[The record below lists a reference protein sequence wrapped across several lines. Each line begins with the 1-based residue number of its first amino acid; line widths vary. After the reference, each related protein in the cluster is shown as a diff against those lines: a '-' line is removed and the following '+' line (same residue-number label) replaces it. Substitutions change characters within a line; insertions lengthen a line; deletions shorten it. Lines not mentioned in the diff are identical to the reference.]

1 MTYQARPAWRNQWFA
16 ILVTIVCL
24 PLMSAPF
31 VSLAS
36 EAGLPG
42 GPVASAVNWAVALI
56 SPVLLL
62 VVLYRHYEWDFVIEN
77 GVVESRRG
85 IIGRDVQSIRL
96 IDLRNVNVRQSF
108 FQRIFF
114 VGDVE
119 FSSSGGSGIEV
130 VFHGVPS
137 PMEVKTLVHS
147 LESRG

>member
-16 ILVTIVCL
+16 ILVMLACA
-24 PLMSAPF
+24 PLMSAPAF
-31 VSLAS
+31 SLALA
-36 EAGLPG
+36 AGLPD
-42 GPVASAVNWAVALI
+42 GPVSSAIDWVLAAI

-62 VVLYRHYEWDFVIEN
+62 VILYRHYEWDFVVDN
-77 GVVESRRG
+77 GVIESRRG

-96 IDLRNVNVRQSF
+96 RDLRNVNVRQSL

-119 FSSSGGSGIEV
+119 FSSSGGSGVEV

-147 LESRG
+147 LESGG

>member
-1 MTYQARPAWRNQWFA
+1 MSYRARPAWRNQWFM
-16 ILVTIVCL
+16 ILLTIACS
-24 PLMSAPF
+24 PLMAAPL

-36 EAGLPG
+36 TFGLSG
-42 GPVASAVNWAVALI
+42 GPLASAANWAMALI

-62 VVLYRHYEWDFVIEN
+62 VVLYRHYEWDFVVEN
-77 GVVESRRG
+77 GVIESRRG

-96 IDLRNVNVRQSF
+96 KDLRNVNVRQSF

-147 LESRG
+147 LESGG

>member
-1 MTYQARPAWRNQWFA
+1 M
-16 ILVTIVCL
+16 ILLTIACS
-24 PLMSAPF
+24 PLMAAPL

-36 EAGLPG
+36 TFGLSG
-42 GPVASAVNWAVALI
+42 GPLASAANWAMALI

-62 VVLYRHYEWDFVIEN
+62 VVLYRHYEWDFVVEN
-77 GVVESRRG
+77 GVIESRRG

-96 IDLRNVNVRQSF
+96 KDLRNVNVRQSF

-147 LESRG
+147 LGSGG

>member
-1 MTYQARPAWRNQWFA
+1 M

-42 GPVASAVNWAVALI
+42 GPVASAANWAVALI

-96 IDLRNVNVRQSF
+96 KDLRNVNVRQSF

-137 PMEVKTLVHS
+137 PMEVKTLVRS
-147 LESRG
+147 IESGE

>member
-1 MTYQARPAWRNQWFA
+1 MSYRARPAWRNQWFM
-16 ILVTIVCL
+16 ILLTIACS
-24 PLMSAPF
+24 PLMAAPL

-36 EAGLPG
+36 TFGLSG
-42 GPVASAVNWAVALI
+42 GPLASAANWAMALI
-56 SPVLLL
+56 SPALLL
-62 VVLYRHYEWDFVIEN
+62 VVLYRHYEWDFVVEN
-77 GVVESRRG
+77 GVIESRRG

-96 IDLRNVNVRQSF
+96 KDLRNVNVRQSF

-147 LESRG
+147 LESGG

>member
-1 MTYQARPAWRNQWFA
+1 MSYRARPAWRNQWFM
-16 ILVTIVCL
+16 ILLTIACS
-24 PLMSAPF
+24 PLMAAPL

-36 EAGLPG
+36 TFGLSG
-42 GPVASAVNWAVALI
+42 GPLASAANWAMALI
-56 SPVLLL
+56 SPALLL
-62 VVLYRHYEWDFVIEN
+62 VVLYRHYEWDFVVEN
-77 GVVESRRG
+77 GVIESRRG

-96 IDLRNVNVRQSF
+96 KDLRNVNVRQSF

-147 LESRG
+147 LGSGG